1 VKPAVIGRVDFLGKP
16 GGQMNQLTIAVSFVI
31 MLVAQPT
38 LVAAQVQR
46 PNDPYFDRQ
55 VSFVAPGGLVS
66 FDATA
71 ARSSPIQLQTVTVVD
86 LNILNA
92 WAITT
97 GSRDVVVAIID
108 DGFPY
113 WHEDLRDNTWR
124 NPGESGPDESGY
136 PKESNGRDD
145 DQNGYVDDVM
155 GFDFV
160 FSDPDPDPYIFHGR
174 RDDKIAVYRHGVAAV
189 GIIGA
194 RGNNGV
200 GVAGVNWQVSLMLL
214 KIGAQGTALDPDGQ
228 RRVEWAAEAIRY
240 AVDNGARVINWSGSV
255 RPTEPEQLALLTEA
269 LEYAERAQ
277 VLVIVAAGNDKE
289 DLDLPEN
296 CRYPQCLDLENL
308 VLVGEIDFDGSLYVV
323 PDDDLYVGGS
333 NYGARRVDIA
343 ALAQNYTT
351 DVRENVATYR
361 ICGGTSCAAP
371 VVTGVAALIWSV
383 RPDLGGSDVKEI
395 LIRSARRLPE
405 LSGRLVGEGM
415 VDAEAALRMAVEFEH

>member
-1 VKPAVIGRVDFLGKP
+1 
-16 GGQMNQLTIAVSFVI
+16 MNRPTIVVSIMITLLAHLT
-31 MLVAQPT
+31 P
-38 LVAAQVQR
+38 VAAQVR
-46 PNDPYFDRQ
+46 PPNDRYFERQ
-55 VSFVAPGGLVS
+55 VSFAAPGGVVG
-66 FDATA
+66 FDRSA
-71 ARSSPIQLQTVTVVD
+71 ARASPIEVQTVTGID

-97 GSRDVVVAIID
+97 GSRDVIVAIID

-113 WHEDLRDNTWR
+113 WHEDLRENIWR
-124 NPGESGPDESGY
+124 NQGECGPDEAGY

-155 GFDFV
+155 GFDFA
-160 FSDPDPDPYIFHGR
+160 FSDPDPDPYIFDGR
-174 RDDKIAVYRHGVAAV
+174 RDDKIAVYRHAVATA

-200 GVAGVNWQVSLMLL
+200 GVAGVNWEVSLMLL
-214 KIGAQGTALDPDGQ
+214 KIGAQGTSLDPDGQ

-240 AVDNGARVINWSGSV
+240 AVDNGARAINWSGFV
-255 RPTEPEQLALLTEA
+255 RPTEPEQLAPLKEA
-269 LEYAERAQ
+269 LEYADRAQ
-277 VLVIVAAGNDKE
+277 VLVIVAAGNSKK
-289 DLDLPEN
+289 DLDIAEN
-296 CRYPQCLDLENL
+296 CRYPFCEAYENL

-323 PDDDLYVGGS
+323 PEDTLYIGGS
-333 NYGARRVDIA
+333 NFGTRTVHIA

-371 VVTGVAALIWSV
+371 VVTGVAALIWSI
-383 RPDLGGSDVKEI
+383 RPDLSGSDVKEI

-405 LSGRLVGEGM
+405 LSGRLASEGI
-415 VDAEAALRMAVEFEH
+415 VDAEAALRMALEFKH

>member
-1 VKPAVIGRVDFLGKP
+1 
-16 GGQMNQLTIAVSFVI
+16 MNRPIIVVSVLITLSAQLT
-31 MLVAQPT
+31 P
-38 LVAAQVQR
+38 VAAQERR

-55 VSFVAPGGLVS
+55 VSFAAPGGVVV
-66 FDATA
+66 FDRLA
-71 ARSSPIQLQTVTVVD
+71 ARASPIEVQTVTGVD

-113 WHEDLRDNTWR
+113 WHEDLRENIWR
-124 NPGESGPDESGY
+124 NQGECGPDEAGY

-155 GFDFV
+155 GFDFP
-160 FSDPDPDPYIFHGR
+160 FSDPDPDPYIFNGR
-174 RDDKIAVYRHGVAAV
+174 RDDEIAVYTHGSSSA

-200 GVAGVNWQVSLMLL
+200 GVAGVNWEVSLMLL
-214 KIGAQGTALDPDGQ
+214 KIGAQGTSLDPDGQ
-228 RRVEWAAEAIRY
+228 RKVEWAAEAIRY
-240 AVDNGARVINWSGSV
+240 AVDNGARAINWSGFV
-255 RPTEPEQLALLTEA
+255 RPTEPEQLAPLREA
-269 LEYAERAQ
+269 LEYANRAD
-277 VLVIVAAGNDKE
+277 VLVIVAAGNSKE
-289 DLDLPEN
+289 DLDAREN
-296 CRYPQCLDLENL
+296 CQFPKCEASENL

-323 PDDDLYVGGS
+323 PEEDSLYVGGS
-333 NYGARRVDIA
+333 NFGARTVDIA

-351 DVRENVATYR
+351 TTRENVATYR

-383 RPDLGGSDVKEI
+383 RPDLGGSEVKEI
-395 LIRSARRLPE
+395 LMSSARRLPGLE
-405 LSGRLVGEGM
+405 GRMVSEGI
-415 VDAEAALRMAVEFEH
+415 VDAEAALRMALEFKN